1 MLNLLIQIG
10 LLNDFPVLNVFL
22 MTSPRIFLE
31 GRCFFFL
38 PKPLKPWEYEV
49 PRSIGFMVVVME
61 NDHKVAAC
69 LYAKLSYWGTRALGK
84 VLFLDCLLEW
94 NVPEQT
100 HPRLCPIPSSFLTRV
115 SWTHPSSC
123 NITLWSVL
131 SPVAWATLR
140 KEAGGGTPPP
150 GNRSPRGFSKLF
162 QPRGSTFSGF
172 SRHSFTAGGPSWVW
186 RL

>member
-1 MLNLLIQIG
+1 M
-10 LLNDFPVLNVFL
+10 
-22 MTSPRIFLE
+22 
-31 GRCFFFL
+31 FFFFYL
-38 PKPLKPWEYEV
+38 SPSSLGNMKCPGALVLWLLLWKMTTRWQHV
-49 PRSIGFMVVVME
+49 FMP
-61 NDHKVAAC
+61 N
-69 LYAKLSYWGTRALGK
+69 YGYWGTRALGK